1 MPKTQTQIEYNNAIE
16 NFKAKQSVDVNAG
29 VGNQKQILNVGAG
42 QKPIPCA
49 ENIDINPMNSTVKF
63 GDANNLS
70 QYSNGQFDH
79 IISNSPYKY
88 NPLESD
94 MLRVLKPDGKMTV
107 TGNMNNKYFKSVYNA
122 TPQQLEALGLKIEY
136 KGGIQ
141 DIFLKYGG
149 TQSNGSPINNLSSMS
164 QITLVKTK

>member
-1 MPKTQTQIEYNNAIE
+1 MVNTA
-16 NFKAKQSVDVNAG
+16 DNAG
-29 VGNQKQILNVGAG
+29 VGNPNPKQILNVGAG

-49 ENIDINPMNSTVKF
+49 ENIDINPMNSTVKL

-70 QYSNGQFDH
+70 QYANGQFDH
-79 IISNSPYKY
+79 VISNSPYKY

-94 MLRVLKPDGKMTV
+94 MLRVLKTDGKMTV

-122 TPQQLEALGLKIEY
+122 TPEQLEALGLKVEY

-141 DIFLKYGG
+141 DIFLNYGG